1 VDLRYYVRVVR
12 LRWRLIALCVLA
24 AMVPAAL
31 VTFTA
36 APKYTASVQMF
47 VAARDTTTAGNAYNG
62 GLFSQQRVKSYVKL
76 ADSQSVMAEVIK
88 RLALPTT
95 PATLAKEVT
104 ATVPT
109 DTVIIVLSAT
119 DRSPALAQA
128 IANATGDQFGLLVT
142 AVEKTDPA
150 AASPVKVTVFQ
161 PATLP
166 TAKSSP
172 KTKINLGI
180 GLLAGLCIGLAAAM
194 LRSRLD
200 TSLKTGDDMAQET
213 SMPTLGVIAF
223 DRAAAARPL
232 LLQADSRS
240 PRAESFRQLRTSL
253 QFVDVDRQPRSIVVT
268 SALPGEGK
276 TTTAANLAI
285 TLAEAGLR
293 VVLVDADLRRPRLGG
308 YLGVEASVGLTS
320 VLIGSVDLADALQDW
335 GDRLLRVLASGPI
348 PPNPSELLGSV
359 SMRHVIHALE
369 RDSDMVLLD
378 CPPLLP
384 VTDASILSA
393 TAGGVIVVVRSGKT
407 KREELKRAVHGLE
420 TVGANVLGGV
430 LNMSPRKGPNAEGYY
445 YRYEQTTPKFSR
457 RNSGKAGAGKGG
469 AQPLAASTARVVPAE
484 SDRPPQAVA
493 APKVEAVD

>member
-1 VDLRYYVRVVR
+1 VDLRYYLRVLR
-12 LRWRLIALCVLA
+12 LRWRLISLCVLA
-24 AMVPAAL
+24 ALVPAAF

-36 APKYTASVQMF
+36 TPKYTASVQMF
-47 VAARDTTTAGNAYNG
+47 VAARDTTSANSAYNG

-76 ADSQSVMAEVIK
+76 ANSQPVMAEVIK

-95 PATLAKEVT
+95 PAMLAKEIT

-109 DTVIIVLSAT
+109 DTVIIVINAT
-119 DRSPALAQA
+119 DASPARAQA
-128 IANATGDQFGLLVT
+128 IANATGDQFSQLVT

-150 AASPVKVTVFQ
+150 TASPVKVTVYQ
-161 PATLP
+161 PAGLP
-166 TAKSSP
+166 TSKSSP
-172 KTKINLGI
+172 KMKINLAL
-180 GLLAGLCIGLAAAM
+180 GLFAGLCIGLAAAI

-200 TSLKTGDDMAQET
+200 TSLKTGEDVTREAG
-213 SMPTLGVIAF
+213 MPTLGVIAF
-223 DRAAAARPL
+223 DRSAAARPL
-232 LLQADSRS
+232 LAQADSRS

-253 QFVDVDRQPRSIVVT
+253 QFVDVDRQPRSIVIT

-293 VVLVDADLRRPRLGG
+293 VVLVDADLRRPRLGS
-308 YLGVEASVGLTS
+308 YLGIETSVGLTS

-335 GDRLLRVLASGPI
+335 GDGLLRVLASGPI

-369 RDSDMVLLD
+369 RDTDMVLLD

-384 VTDASILSA
+384 VTDAAILAA
-393 TAGGVIVVVRSGKT
+393 TVGGVMVIVRSGKT
-407 KREELKRAVHGLE
+407 KHDELKRAVEGLH

-430 LNMSPRKGPNAEGYY
+430 LNMAPRKGPNAQSYG
-445 YRYEQTTPKFSR
+445 YRYEQQTTKWAR
-457 RNSGKAGAGKGG
+457 RPAKAGAK
-469 AQPLAASTARVVPAE
+469 PLATPTARVVPAQA
-484 SDRPPQAVA
+484 DRVPPEIV
-493 APKVEAVD
+493 PKVDAVD